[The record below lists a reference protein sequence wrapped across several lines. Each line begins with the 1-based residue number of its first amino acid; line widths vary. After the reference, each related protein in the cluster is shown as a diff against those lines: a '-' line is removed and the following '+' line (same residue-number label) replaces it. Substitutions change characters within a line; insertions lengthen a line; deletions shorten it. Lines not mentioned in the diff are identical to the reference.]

1 MTADSTQ
8 MQRPV
13 MNPHEKRMQTIQAV
27 LYVIAIILGLING
40 FYGSEFW
47 IQTGEFISTIF
58 IRLFRFIA
66 VPIIAVSI
74 IATLSQISR
83 STESGRIFRHS
94 VFYTLLTTILAAS
107 LAAIL
112 FEVFS
117 PANVTLSDTT
127 EASAAIAG
135 IKGKSYFDYI
145 TSVVPD
151 NAIAPFLS
159 ANVLSVLL
167 IAAAV
172 GIAIA
177 KLPHDSREQRVL
189 MAFFSGLQ
197 AVLFTLVGWIIMILP
212 LGIFGFFTVLA
223 KEINAGVAVGG
234 LGTYFA
240 TVLSANFIQMLIVLP
255 ALLLLRGIN
264 PIRVFKGMLPALT
277 VAFFS
282 KSSAGTLPVT
292 MRCSEVNLGVR
303 ESVSRFVLPM
313 CTTINMNGCAA
324 FILITVVYLMQN
336 AGVDITWSTLAVWI
350 FIATIAAVG
359 NAGVPMGCFFLSA
372 SLLASMNVPI
382 LLMGV
387 ILPFYAVIDAIDTG
401 SEYTGPVKMKMDLG
415 VDVLPKFSKDTTDR
429 NRTSPFAF
437 TGNKFEFRMP
447 GSAENLSDCNTIL
460 NTAVAKELK
469 GYADELEGAEDFTSA
484 AIALVKRTIRDHRR
498 VIFNGNGYTAAWEE
512 EAARRGL
519 PNKKNTPAA
528 LPALVDPKN
537 IQLMEDFGVLTKV
550 EMESRYEVEME
561 HYAKIINIEALTML
575 EMARKQLLPA
585 VNSYMSEVAN
595 TAATKL
601 AVSEALSVR
610 SETKTLT
617 RLSTDADAMS
627 DAIDVLQDVVDAAEA
642 LTSESEKAV
651 AFHDNVIPAM
661 DALRAA
667 ADDAE
672 TICGEDYWPLPSYS
686 KMLYYV

>member
-1 MTADSTQ
+1 MTAGSTQ

-292 MRCSEVNLGVR
+292 MRCSEVNLGVK

-387 ILPFYAVIDAIDTG
+387 ILPFYAVIDAIETTLNVWSD
-401 SEYTGPVKMKMDLG
+401 SNVAVLVHKDLYG
-415 VDVLPKFSKDTTDR
+415 D
-429 NRTSPFAF
+429 
-437 TGNKFEFRMP
+437 
-447 GSAENLSDCNTIL
+447 I
-460 NTAVAKELK
+460 
-469 GYADELEGAEDFTSA
+469 
-484 AIALVKRTIRDHRR
+484 
-498 VIFNGNGYTAAWEE
+498 
-512 EAARRGL
+512 
-519 PNKKNTPAA
+519 
-528 LPALVDPKN
+528 
-537 IQLMEDFGVLTKV
+537 
-550 EMESRYEVEME
+550 
-561 HYAKIINIEALTML
+561 
-575 EMARKQLLPA
+575 
-585 VNSYMSEVAN
+585 
-595 TAATKL
+595 
-601 AVSEALSVR
+601 
-610 SETKTLT
+610 
-617 RLSTDADAMS
+617 
-627 DAIDVLQDVVDAAEA
+627 
-642 LTSESEKAV
+642 
-651 AFHDNVIPAM
+651 
-661 DALRAA
+661 
-667 ADDAE
+667 
-672 TICGEDYWPLPSYS
+672 
-686 KMLYYV
+686 

>member
-1 MTADSTQ
+1 MSADSTQ

-13 MNPHEKRMQTIQAV
+13 MNPKEKRLQTIQAV
-27 LYVIAIILGLING
+27 LYVAAIALGLING

-47 IQTGEFISTIF
+47 IQCGEFISTIF

-83 STESGRIFRHS
+83 STESGRIFRHCI
-94 VFYTLLTTILAAS
+94 FYTLLTTILAATV
-107 LAAIL
+107 AALL
-112 FEVFS
+112 FEIFS
-117 PANVTLSDTT
+117 PANVTLSDAAQ
-127 EASAAIAG
+127 ASAAISG
-135 IKGKSYFDYI
+135 IQGKSYFDYI

-159 ANVLSVLL
+159 ANVLSVLI

-197 AVLFTLVGWIIMILP
+197 SVLFTLVSWIIMVLP

-240 TVLSANFIQMLIVLP
+240 TVLSANFVQMLLVLP

-264 PIRVFKGMLPALT
+264 PLRVFKGMLPALT

-292 MRCSEVNLGVR
+292 MRCSEVNLGVK

-336 AGVDITWSTLAVWI
+336 AGVDITWTTLLVWI
-350 FIATIAAVG
+350 FISTIAAVG

-387 ILPFYAVIDAIDTG
+387 ILPFYAVIDAIETTLNVWSD
-401 SEYTGPVKMKMDLG
+401 SNVAVLVNKDLHG
-415 VDVLPKFSKDTTDR
+415 
-429 NRTSPFAF
+429 
-437 TGNKFEFRMP
+437 
-447 GSAENLSDCNTIL
+447 
-460 NTAVAKELK
+460 
-469 GYADELEGAEDFTSA
+469 
-484 AIALVKRTIRDHRR
+484 
-498 VIFNGNGYTAAWEE
+498 
-512 EAARRGL
+512 
-519 PNKKNTPAA
+519 
-528 LPALVDPKN
+528 
-537 IQLMEDFGVLTKV
+537 Q
-550 EMESRYEVEME
+550 
-561 HYAKIINIEALTML
+561 
-575 EMARKQLLPA
+575 
-585 VNSYMSEVAN
+585 
-595 TAATKL
+595 
-601 AVSEALSVR
+601 
-610 SETKTLT
+610 
-617 RLSTDADAMS
+617 
-627 DAIDVLQDVVDAAEA
+627 
-642 LTSESEKAV
+642 
-651 AFHDNVIPAM
+651 
-661 DALRAA
+661 
-667 ADDAE
+667 
-672 TICGEDYWPLPSYS
+672 
-686 KMLYYV
+686 

>member
-13 MNPHEKRMQTIQAV
+13 MNTHEKRMQTIQAV

-324 FILITVVYLMQN
+324 FILVTVVYLMQN

-387 ILPFYAVIDAIDTG
+387 ILPFYAVIDAIETTLNVWSD
-401 SEYTGPVKMKMDLG
+401 SNVAVLVHKDLYG
-415 VDVLPKFSKDTTDR
+415 D
-429 NRTSPFAF
+429 
-437 TGNKFEFRMP
+437 
-447 GSAENLSDCNTIL
+447 I
-460 NTAVAKELK
+460 
-469 GYADELEGAEDFTSA
+469 
-484 AIALVKRTIRDHRR
+484 
-498 VIFNGNGYTAAWEE
+498 
-512 EAARRGL
+512 
-519 PNKKNTPAA
+519 
-528 LPALVDPKN
+528 
-537 IQLMEDFGVLTKV
+537 
-550 EMESRYEVEME
+550 
-561 HYAKIINIEALTML
+561 
-575 EMARKQLLPA
+575 
-585 VNSYMSEVAN
+585 
-595 TAATKL
+595 
-601 AVSEALSVR
+601 
-610 SETKTLT
+610 
-617 RLSTDADAMS
+617 
-627 DAIDVLQDVVDAAEA
+627 
-642 LTSESEKAV
+642 
-651 AFHDNVIPAM
+651 
-661 DALRAA
+661 
-667 ADDAE
+667 
-672 TICGEDYWPLPSYS
+672 
-686 KMLYYV
+686 

>member
-1 MTADSTQ
+1 MSADSSE

-13 MNPHEKRMQTIQAV
+13 MNPKEKRMQTIQAV
-27 LYVIAIILGLING
+27 LYVVAIVLGLING
-40 FYGSEFW
+40 FYGSEIW

-94 VFYTLLTTILAAS
+94 VFYTLLTTILAAT

-112 FEVFS
+112 FELFA

-127 EASAAIAG
+127 QASEAIAG

-159 ANVLSVLL
+159 ANVLSVLI

-197 AVLFTLVGWIIMILP
+197 SVLFTLVSWIIMILP

-255 ALLLLRGIN
+255 AILLLRGIN

-292 MRCSEVNLGVR
+292 MRCSEVNLGVK

-336 AGVDITWSTLAVWI
+336 AGVDITWTTLAVWI
-350 FIATIAAVG
+350 FISTIAAVG

-387 ILPFYAVIDAIDTG
+387 ILPFYAVIDAIETTLNVWSD
-401 SEYTGPVKMKMDLG
+401 SNVAVLVHKDLYG
-415 VDVLPKFSKDTTDR
+415 DL
-429 NRTSPFAF
+429 
-437 TGNKFEFRMP
+437 
-447 GSAENLSDCNTIL
+447 
-460 NTAVAKELK
+460 
-469 GYADELEGAEDFTSA
+469 
-484 AIALVKRTIRDHRR
+484 
-498 VIFNGNGYTAAWEE
+498 
-512 EAARRGL
+512 
-519 PNKKNTPAA
+519 
-528 LPALVDPKN
+528 
-537 IQLMEDFGVLTKV
+537 
-550 EMESRYEVEME
+550 
-561 HYAKIINIEALTML
+561 
-575 EMARKQLLPA
+575 
-585 VNSYMSEVAN
+585 
-595 TAATKL
+595 
-601 AVSEALSVR
+601 
-610 SETKTLT
+610 
-617 RLSTDADAMS
+617 
-627 DAIDVLQDVVDAAEA
+627 
-642 LTSESEKAV
+642 
-651 AFHDNVIPAM
+651 
-661 DALRAA
+661 
-667 ADDAE
+667 
-672 TICGEDYWPLPSYS
+672 
-686 KMLYYV
+686 

>member
-212 LGIFGFFTVLA
+212 LGIIGFFTV
-223 KEINAGVAVGG
+223 
-234 LGTYFA
+234 
-240 TVLSANFIQMLIVLP
+240 P

-292 MRCSEVNLGVR
+292 MRCSEVNLGVK

-387 ILPFYAVIDAIDTG
+387 ILPFYAVIDAIETTLNVWSD
-401 SEYTGPVKMKMDLG
+401 SNVAVLVHKDLYG
-415 VDVLPKFSKDTTDR
+415 D
-429 NRTSPFAF
+429 
-437 TGNKFEFRMP
+437 
-447 GSAENLSDCNTIL
+447 I
-460 NTAVAKELK
+460 
-469 GYADELEGAEDFTSA
+469 
-484 AIALVKRTIRDHRR
+484 
-498 VIFNGNGYTAAWEE
+498 
-512 EAARRGL
+512 
-519 PNKKNTPAA
+519 
-528 LPALVDPKN
+528 
-537 IQLMEDFGVLTKV
+537 
-550 EMESRYEVEME
+550 
-561 HYAKIINIEALTML
+561 
-575 EMARKQLLPA
+575 
-585 VNSYMSEVAN
+585 
-595 TAATKL
+595 
-601 AVSEALSVR
+601 
-610 SETKTLT
+610 
-617 RLSTDADAMS
+617 
-627 DAIDVLQDVVDAAEA
+627 
-642 LTSESEKAV
+642 
-651 AFHDNVIPAM
+651 
-661 DALRAA
+661 
-667 ADDAE
+667 
-672 TICGEDYWPLPSYS
+672 
-686 KMLYYV
+686 